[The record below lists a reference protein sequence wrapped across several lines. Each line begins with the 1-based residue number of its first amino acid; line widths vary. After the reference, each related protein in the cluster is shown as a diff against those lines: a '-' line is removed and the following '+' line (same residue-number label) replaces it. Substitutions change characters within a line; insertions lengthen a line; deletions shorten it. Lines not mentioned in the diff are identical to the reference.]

1 MTATS
6 QRWLRVLLDRQEAE
20 LLDGRSVVR
29 RYPVST
35 ATNGAGEEDGSFC
48 TPRGWHV
55 IRARI
60 GDGVP
65 VGGVF
70 RGRRW
75 TGEICT
81 PSLYASQP
89 DRDWIL
95 TRILWLCGQEP
106 GRNRFG
112 NVDTM
117 RRYIYFHGTPD
128 AVTLGVPGSRGCIRM
143 RNSEM
148 VELFDAVSA
157 GFPVWLGVT
166 ALAPDEPTPALFPNQ
181 NVREVT

>member
-1 MTATS
+1 MTVLPS
-6 QRWLRVLLDRQEAE
+6 RWIRVHLDRQEAD
-20 LLDGRSVVR
+20 LLEGRTVR
-29 RYPVST
+29 RQYPVST
-35 ATNGAGEEDGSFC
+35 ALNGPGEEDGSFC

-60 GDGVP
+60 GAGVP
-65 VGGVF
+65 EGGVF

-75 TGEICT
+75 TGEVCT

-95 TRILWLCGQEP
+95 TRILWLCGREP

-112 NVDTM
+112 RVDTM

-128 AVTLGVPGSRGCIRM
+128 AIALGVPGSRGCIRM
-143 RNSEM
+143 RNSDM
-148 VELFDAVSA
+148 LDLFDVVSA
-157 GFPVWLGVT
+157 GMPVWLG
-166 ALAPDEPTPALFPNQ
+166 AASEAPDQPDPGLFPRHANP
-181 NVREVT
+181 EVT

>member
-1 MTATS
+1 MIMTAR
-6 QRWLRVLLDRQEAE
+6 RWLRVYLDRQEAE
-20 LLDGRSVVR
+20 LLAGDDILR
-29 RYPVST
+29 RYAIST
-35 ATNGAGEEDGSFC
+35 ALNGAGEEDGSFC

-65 VGGVF
+65 EGGVF

-75 TGEICT
+75 TGEVCT
-81 PSLYASQP
+81 PALYASQP

-95 TRILWLCGQEP
+95 TRILWLSGREP

-112 NVDTM
+112 RVDTM

-128 AVTLGVPGSRGCIRM
+128 AVTLGTPGSLGCIRM
-143 RNSEM
+143 KNSDILD
-148 VELFDAVSA
+148 LFEVVAA
-157 GFPVWLGVT
+157 GSPVWLGTTDQVPD
-166 ALAPDEPTPALFPNQ
+166 APDPGLFPNHD
-181 NVREVT
+181 RLEVT

>member
-1 MTATS
+1 MSGVAAP
-6 QRWLRVLLDRQEAE
+6 WLRVLLDRQELE
-20 LLDGRSVVR
+20 CVLGDQIV

-35 ATNGAGEEDGSFC
+35 AANGPGEQDGSFC

-75 TGEICT
+75 TGEIWS
-81 PSLYASQP
+81 PELMAAQP
-89 DRDWIL
+89 GRDWIL
-95 TRILWLCGQEP
+95 TRILWLCGREP

-117 RRYIYFHGTPD
+117 RRYIYFHGCADT
-128 AVTLGVPGSRGCIRM
+128 VTLGEPGSRGCIRM
-143 RNSEM
+143 RNGDILQ
-148 VELFDAVSA
+148 LFEDVPA
-157 GFPVWLGVT
+157 GTPVWLGAT
-166 ALAPDEPTPALFPNQ
+166 DEAPVQPNPALFSQ
-181 NVREVT
+181 GGQA